1 MNENDSYLFDV
12 ETPTDWT
19 FPAGKT
25 WVAGW
30 FLSKKGA
37 VFRDIRLR
45 VGDRI
50 FAGIFGQPRP
60 DIEKRYRGHAGMPHA
75 GFSFL
80 IEPGRG
86 AKLLQLEILD
96 HGNHWVEIWRKKIRT
111 TGSRAARP
119 ELDHRQVADVLAT
132 LLKAVR
138 ADPAADRAALA
149 RRLVVEAATEP
160 LDVKPS
166 PPFWGALEEPSNL
179 GHSQFG
185 KVPVT
190 GWLIH
195 TEQAITRLVARA
207 DPQME
212 CSLVYGQP
220 RDDAI
225 KLFPQHPQGARSGFY
240 GLADMVEHRPNPA
253 AMLIFAELADGT
265 QHLVFHQ
272 HFRQLHCN
280 HKEQPYPA
288 FSRPLFYQIGRELRA
303 ACRAEH
309 IRLGGLTG
317 FFRATLQA
325 LREYEAQAPQIVAS
339 GADPSLSPYQRWL
352 RHNQLA
358 PVLLARMQASATE
371 LAKTSPA
378 LAVLAD
384 LRGVSATQV
393 SELVA
398 SLRAQI
404 FPSWELWL
412 TVPPNSGELAR
423 TTRELAAKESRVHV
437 KAASAEADYVAT
449 LNACASE
456 TKAAFLALVPG
467 HGRLAAD
474 ALLHV
479 AEAIAA
485 QPALALIYSDEDRM
499 DDNGTRHSPNFKG
512 AWNPEL
518 ALSGLFPGHLAFV
531 ARDAWQRAGGLRAE
545 FGQVLPYDLLLRVS
559 DGLRAAKVHHVPF
572 VAFHARAA
580 VAVETDPTDR
590 AVEEGRRA
598 LNETLQRR
606 GMKAE
611 AFLPEAAHKHRRRF
625 HQPRWNA
632 SMLAQHPV
640 TVVIPTRDKL
650 HLLEECVELLESTV
664 DRRYVQL
671 IIVDDHSR
679 DADAVRY
686 LETIQRRT
694 DFRCRVV
701 RPADHRAPF
710 NYSGLMNLALP
721 LVETPLILHLNNDVN
736 ALEPGWLEDMVGWI
750 TQPGVGVVG
759 AKLIFPDRTLN
770 HTGIV
775 IGPHGGLA
783 DAPFARKNEDDVKAF
798 DWHSAARDV
807 SAVTGACLLT
817 PTALYR
823 QLGGF
828 DERDFSVA
836 YNDVD
841 YCLRVLDA
849 GQRVVVTP
857 QAKLMH
863 WGSATR
869 GVTYDEAE
877 HIAFARR
884 YHGRGDA
891 FVGEALELRDGGFA
905 PKENHYAHARRSP
918 GLRLLLITHNL
929 KLEGAPLFL
938 LEYAAYQIREAG
950 FTVRVLAA
958 EDGPLR
964 RNFEELGAT
973 VTVLDPREIY
983 AARSR
988 AEFFQRIDGLQ
999 AKLELGSVDL
1009 VVCNTLLN
1017 FWGVHLAQRAGKASL
1032 FYLHESSSIKRFFS
1046 KSLPEALLP
1055 LVEEAF
1061 GAATRA
1067 LFLCRATEA
1076 YYQDYERNG
1085 NFRIVPSWIKL
1096 AEIDAFRAQHSR
1108 AALRAKYGYGAD
1120 EVIVANIGTVC
1131 ERKGQHTF
1139 IRAVE
1144 HFNHHPI
1151 DDRRYRFLLVG
1162 GRASAYQEMLIADI
1176 RALGVTNIDIVPA
1189 TRDVYDFFALSDLFV
1204 CSSFEES
1211 FPRVVLEAMA
1221 FRTPIV
1227 STDVHGIRDM
1237 LRNRAEAYL
1246 MPPGD
1251 AVLTSQLMR
1260 TCLAKERSGKSFT
1273 GPAYSKVLRYYDS
1286 ERVLPFHAD
1295 LAREAFL
1302 DNRSAP

>member
-1 MNENDSYLFDV
+1 MNENDAYIFDV
-12 ETPTDWT
+12 ETPTEWT

-60 DIEKRYRGHAGMPHA
+60 DLEKRYRGHAGMPHA

-86 AKLLQLEILD
+86 ARLLRLELLD
-96 HGNHWVEIWRKKIRT
+96 QGNHWVEIWRKKIEVKN
-111 TGSRAARP
+111 SPRAARP
-119 ELDHRQVADVLAT
+119 EIDSRQVPDLLAT
-132 LLKAVR
+132 LLKSVR
-138 ADPAADRAALA
+138 ANPAENLPALA
-149 RRLVVEAATEP
+149 RRLVAEAATEP

-166 PPFWGALEEPSNL
+166 PPFWGALEEPSHL

-195 TEQAITRLVARA
+195 TEQPIKRLVARA

-212 CSLVYGQP
+212 CSLVYGQA

-225 KLFPQHPQGARSGFY
+225 KLFPQHAQGAQSGFY
-240 GLADMVEHRPNPA
+240 GLADIVEHRPNPTA
-253 AMLIFAELADGT
+253 ILIFAELADGT

-272 HFRQLHCN
+272 HFRQLSCN
-280 HKEQPYPA
+280 HKERPYPA
-288 FSRPLFYQIGRELRA
+288 FSRALFWEMVQHLRA

-309 IRLGGLTG
+309 VRVGLAA
-317 FFRATLQA
+317 FSRAA
-325 LREYEAQAPQIVAS
+325 LAAYRDFQAQAPTALP
-339 GADPSLSPYQRWL
+339 GEGDHALDPYQCWL
-352 RHNQLA
+352 RHNELS
-358 PVLLARMQASATE
+358 PVLLAGMRSSATT
-371 LAKTSPA
+371 LAKEATP

-384 LRGVSATQV
+384 LRGVSGTQAL
-393 SELVA
+393 ELVA
-398 SLRAQI
+398 SMRAQI
-404 FPSWELWL
+404 FPNWELWL
-412 TVPPNSGELAR
+412 PLPVKPAEDLAR
-423 TTRELAAKESRVHV
+423 ALRGVAAGDSRLRLREGAGDDIAA
-437 KAASAEADYVAT
+437 
-449 LNACASE
+449 LNACARE
-456 TKAAFLALVPG
+456 TKADFLALIPG
-467 HGRLAAD
+467 HGRLAPE

-479 AEAIAA
+479 AEAVAA
-485 QPALALIYSDEDRM
+485 HPALELLYTDEDRM
-499 DDNGTRHSPNFKG
+499 EDDGARHSPSFKG
-512 AWNPEL
+512 TWNPEL
-518 ALSGLFPGHLAFV
+518 ALSGLFPGQLTFIAAEALHRVGGFRPEYKRVLAYESILRIGDALPEEKVRHLP
-531 ARDAWQRAGGLRAE
+531 L
-545 FGQVLPYDLLLRVS
+545 
-559 DGLRAAKVHHVPF
+559 
-572 VAFHARAA
+572 VAFHARAS
-580 VAVETDPTDR
+580 VTLETDPTDP
-590 AVEEGRRA
+590 AVEEGRNA

-606 GMKAE
+606 GMAAE

-632 SMLAQHPV
+632 SVLAKHPV

-694 DFRCRVV
+694 DFRCRIV

-750 TQPGVGVVG
+750 TQPGIGVVG

-817 PTALYR
+817 STELYR
-823 QLGGF
+823 KLGGF

-841 YCLRVLDA
+841 YCLRVLAA

-884 YHGRGDA
+884 YRGHRDL
-891 FVGEALELRDGGFA
+891 FVGEALELHEGGFV
-905 PKENHYAHARRSP
+905 PKETHYVHAKRCT
-918 GLRLLLITHNL
+918 GLRVLLITHNL

-938 LEYAAYQIREAG
+938 LEYATYLVRHAG
-950 FTVRVLAA
+950 FSCRVLAA

-964 RNFEELGAT
+964 RNFEELGAP
-973 VTVLDPREIY
+973 VALVDSRPLY
-983 AARSR
+983 AAKTPQ
-988 AEFFQRIDGLQ
+988 EFTERLGALQ
-999 AKLELGSVDL
+999 ANLELAAIDL

-1017 FWGVHLAQRAGKASL
+1017 FWGVHLAERAGKASL
-1032 FYLHESSSIKRFFS
+1032 FYIHESSSIKRFFA
-1046 KSLPEALLP
+1046 KTLDESLHV
-1055 LVEEAF
+1055 LVQEAF
-1061 GAATRA
+1061 ARATRA

-1076 YYQDYERNG
+1076 YYQDYERRG

-1096 AEIDAFRAQHSR
+1096 GEIEAFCALHSR
-1108 AALRAKYGYGAD
+1108 AALRAKHGYGPD

-1131 ERKGQHTF
+1131 ERKGQHIF

-1144 HFNHHPI
+1144 HFNHHQA

-1162 GRASAYQEMLIADI
+1162 GRPSAYLEMLMADI
-1176 RALGVTNIDIVPA
+1176 RALGVTNIDVIPE
-1189 TRDVYDFFALSDLFV
+1189 TREVYDFFQLSDLFV

-1251 AVLTSQLMR
+1251 AALTSQLMR

-1273 GPAYSKVLRYYDS
+1273 GPAFSKVLRYYDHD
-1286 ERVLPFHAD
+1286 RVLPAHAD

-1302 DNRSAP
+1302 DNRAVS